1 MNLVAYLHLLL
12 LFIAKSC
19 PTLFDPMDC
28 STPGF
33 PVLHHLPEFAQSHV
47 RWVSDVIQ
55 PPHPLSPPSLALN
68 LSQHQGL
75 LQWVSCSRQEPKVS
89 ELQHQYF
96 QWIFRLIYF
105 RSDWFDLPVVQ
116 RTLKSLLQN
125 YSLKESILWRSAFF
139 MIQLSHPYTTT
150 GKTIALT
157 RWTFVSKVMSA
168 FLLHCLDLP

>member
-1 MNLVAYLHLLL
+1 M
-12 LFIAKSC
+12 
-19 PTLFDPMDC
+19 PD
-28 STPGF
+28 F
-33 PVLHHLPEFAQSHV
+33 PVLHYLPEFAQTHV
-47 RWVSDVIQ
+47 HWIGDVIQ

-75 LQWVSCSRQEPKVS
+75 LQWVSCSHQEPKVS

-139 MIQLSHPYTTT
+139 MIQLSHPYITTE
-150 GKTIALT
+150 KTIALSM
-157 RWTFVSKVMSA
+157 RTFVGQVMS
-168 FLLHCLDLP
+168 LLFNMLSRFGGFR